1 MKKIS
6 MMMMMRGGGL
16 LLLILPQLL
25 LLSLLFVHRNINN
38 NKNKNKNNNNY
49 LVLLF
54 MCLIII
60 SVVCCLCS
68 GSSSSISSSS
78 SGKNHFQ
85 LRNSV
90 YDELPDNTP
99 AARFLKYSFT
109 RLDEG
114 DVKSLALVMK
124 NAYMTLCAEMHGCE
138 RAAAEL
144 EDLFQMRF
152 NELQVNQVKMS
163 KLGMLLRRL
172 VIASGV

>member
-6 MMMMMRGGGL
+6 MMMMRGGGL

-38 NKNKNKNNNNY
+38 NTKNKNNNY

-68 GSSSSISSSS
+68 GSSSSSISSSS

>member
-1 MKKIS
+1 MH
-6 MMMMMRGGGL
+6 R
-16 LLLILPQLL
+16 ILV
-25 LLSLLFVHRNINN
+25 S
-38 NKNKNKNNNNY
+38 
-49 LVLLF
+49 
-54 MCLIII
+54 MCLI
-60 SVVCCLCS
+60 SVCLC
-68 GSSSSISSSS
+68 

-90 YDELPDNTP
+90 YDDDLPEHTP

-114 DVKSLALVMK
+114 DVRSLALVMK
-124 NAYMTLCAEMHGCE
+124 NAYMALCAELHGCG

-152 NELQVNQVKMS
+152 NELQVSQVKMS

>member
-1 MKKIS
+1 
-6 MMMMMRGGGL
+6 MMRGGGL

-38 NKNKNKNNNNY
+38 NTKNKNNNY

-68 GSSSSISSSS
+68 GSSSSSISSSS

>member
-1 MKKIS
+1 MKEKKT
-6 MMMMMRGGGL
+6 RGVL
-16 LLLILPQLL
+16 LLLIPPPQLL
-25 LLSLLFVHRNINN
+25 MHRI
-38 NKNKNKNNNNY
+38 
-49 LVLLF
+49 LVS
-54 MCLIII
+54 MCLI
-60 SVVCCLCS
+60 SVCLCS
-68 GSSSSISSSS
+68 G
-78 SGKNHFQ
+78 KKHFQ

-90 YDELPDNTP
+90 YDDLPEHTP

-124 NAYMTLCAEMHGCE
+124 NAYMALCAELHGCG

-152 NELQVNQVKMS
+152 NELQVSQVKMS